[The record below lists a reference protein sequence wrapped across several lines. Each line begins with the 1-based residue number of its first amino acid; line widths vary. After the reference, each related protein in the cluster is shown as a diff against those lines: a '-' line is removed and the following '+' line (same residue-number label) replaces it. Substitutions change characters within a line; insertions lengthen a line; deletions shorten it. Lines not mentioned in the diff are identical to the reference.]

1 MPRGADGAIQPR
13 KAVNMEKHDIRTTEW
28 KVYDGGRQRIRA
40 SYGLCVI
47 GNQAAYVTVTGE
59 VEERLRGKWR
69 GGNFGMLHQEVA
81 KHFPELAP
89 LIPFHLSSEDGPMHY
104 VANAIYWAEKIAGCS
119 PFKAESY
126 EPVPEDAFRH
136 TVGFGVVEGDTMPIL
151 AAPEGEVFGRNH
163 VKDVVT
169 AWCLARLPDWQ
180 AARKQALA
188 TVMGARHE

>member
-1 MPRGADGAIQPR
+1 
-13 KAVNMEKHDIRTTEW
+13 MEKHDIRTTEW

-40 SYGLCVI
+40 SYGLHVI

-59 VEERLRGKWR
+59 IEERWRGKWR
-69 GGNFGMLHQEVA
+69 ESCGGMLHREVV

-126 EPVPEDAFRH
+126 EPVPEDAFRE
-136 TVGFGVVEGDTMPIL
+136 TVGFGVVEGDTMPTL
-151 AAPEGEVFGRNH
+151 KPDPVCVVQVFGRDH